1 MAWAVKA
8 SLKAL
13 LGKAVNGSTSTTP
26 GQQFDAAGARV
37 RLTLEMEAAFLG
49 TVEITTDV
57 ALEDVL
63 VELHVTNDAEPE
75 PCGNGGAEAE

>member
-1 MAWAVKA
+1 MAWAVRA
-8 SLKAL
+8 SLKAF
-13 LGKAVNGSTSTTP
+13 LGKAKSGSASPPP
-26 GQQFDAAGARV
+26 GEQFDAAGGRV
-37 RLTLEMEAAFLG
+37 RLTLEMEAAFIG

-63 VELHVTNDAEPE
+63 VELHVTNDGEPE

>member
-1 MAWAVKA
+1 MAWAVRA
-8 SLKAL
+8 SLKAF
-13 LGKAVNGSTSTTP
+13 LGKAKHAGPPQTSGEP
-26 GQQFDAAGARV
+26 FDAAGGRV
-37 RLTLEMEAAFLG
+37 RLTLEMETAFIG

-63 VELHVTNDAEPE
+63 VELHVTNDSEPE